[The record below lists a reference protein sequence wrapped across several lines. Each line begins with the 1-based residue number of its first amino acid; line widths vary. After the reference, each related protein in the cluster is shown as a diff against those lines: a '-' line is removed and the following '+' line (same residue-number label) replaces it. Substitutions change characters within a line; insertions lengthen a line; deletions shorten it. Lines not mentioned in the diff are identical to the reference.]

1 MTASVEYT
9 PFRLF
14 DPRVGRDVS
23 SVPSFVRSMP
33 IVWGSGVLSASVD
46 CVFARPFPLVEV
58 RLVFVD
64 TSALSV
70 DVACRLEDAVEEE
83 GGDGDGDGGGLAY
96 S

>member
-9 PFRLF
+9 PLRLF
-14 DPRVGRDVS
+14 DPRVGREVS

-33 IVWGSGVLSASVD
+33 IVWGSGVPSASVD

-58 RLVFVD
+58 RFVFVD

-70 DVACRLEDAVEEE
+70 DVVCRLEEAVEEE